1 MVISWGG
8 GGTGL
13 GTATGTSEVSL
24 TLYFLKKR
32 KRNVTGVNYLLSQS
46 DGFVGVCCIFILFFV
61 SENVS

>member
-1 MVISWGG
+1 VVISWGG
-8 GGTGL
+8 GGMGL

-46 DGFVGVCCIFILFFV
+46 DGFVGVCCIFLYTFLCF
-61 SENVS
+61 